1 MTQDMETFSARLASF
16 DLVLQPE
23 KRRGSSAKTAK
34 AIAWPHRRPS
44 PAELAH
50 AGFFYNPYETNP
62 DNTTCFLCRRALDGW
77 EEEDN
82 PITEHLKHSPDCG
95 WALMM
100 DIQQHSSNPAE
111 IEDPTSDTIRQAR
124 LATFGELW
132 PHDGKKGWV
141 CQSEK
146 MVDGGWYFCPTE
158 ESDDLASCAYCK
170 LSLDGWE
177 PKDNP
182 FDEHYRRSSD
192 CSFFVFAQSGGK
204 KKTSR
209 SKKARTSKAS
219 RQSTQS
225 TISEAPVSDVDVIDP
240 PMSQSTTKSKSTK
253 KSSKTKTKTSKS
265 KKADPEPSAAEM
277 EIDNGEQPQ
286 PEDPQPKRA
295 TRGKKRASGEV
306 DSDQERSGVANT
318 QDVEHA
324 EAPTKKKAKKSR
336 ESAQERGEQEDLVI
350 ADAQQDEDAA
360 REPQE
365 PQEQEEP
372 KKTRGTSKKKTSS
385 KSRKASESSTAQQ
398 TAKSE
403 EPQDVDMYAALEA
416 ELDHAG
422 SAQSNEETEKKTAK
436 KSKSKS
442 KKKKKDTSPEPPAE
456 AVDQVEQSH
465 PGAPEETQ
473 TAESPVPEEPAQP
486 KTKRE
491 SSQREKSR
499 GRSSSRRVTEE
510 PTEPA
515 KPAEPVPEPDHE
527 SDDDRDVDVSRH
539 ESFVSVEITNKK
551 PVEDPPA
558 EPGDKGTKKK
568 QKQKTSLEKTK
579 KPKKSS
585 KTAPEPV
592 PSVEEQVE
600 EQVEEPKAEE
610 RVQPEEPPKPQDTQ
624 EAAEPEP
631 DSQPP
636 RRRSSRVPP
645 KTAERYSDI
654 PEERQFAKSLAQSRG
669 SSGHAAPED
678 DVKADEPEAVSP
690 IPSASKSTPSLSPQ
704 SSDAE
709 NRPPFMKPSASRAVA
724 ASPSKQPSLRV
735 PLAPSTPSPSKR
747 TANAGGLS
755 SSCPWKAIDIDEIL
769 LAGNSDKENVDITTA
784 LSSVKGDL
792 TSPEKKMTVEQWITW
807 NAKNGEERLR
817 RECERLVGQ
826 FEKEGARAMRVLEGI
841 ECTD

>member
-1 MTQDMETFSARLASF
+1 MTQNMETFGARLASF
-16 DLVLQPE
+16 DRVLQPE
-23 KRRGSSAKTAK
+23 KRRGSSAKSAK
-34 AIAWPHRRPS
+34 SIAWPHRRPS

-132 PHDGKKGWV
+132 PHDGKRGWV

-146 MVDGGWYFCPTE
+146 MVDGGWYFCPTD

-177 PKDNP
+177 PKDDP

-204 KKTSR
+204 KKGSR
-209 SKKARTSKAS
+209 SKKARTFKVS

-225 TISEAPVSDVDVIDP
+225 TVSEAPVSDVDVIDP
-240 PMSQSTTKSKSTK
+240 PAMSQSTTKPKTTKKASKS
-253 KSSKTKTKTSKS
+253 KTKTSKL
-265 KKADPEPSAAEM
+265 KKAEPEPELSPAEM
-277 EIDNGEQPQ
+277 EIDEL
-286 PEDPQPKRA
+286 EEPQPKRA
-295 TRGKKRASGEV
+295 ARGKKRPSGEV
-306 DSDQERSGVANT
+306 DPDQEDSDIANT
-318 QDVEHA
+318 QEVEHA

-336 ESAQERGEQEDLVI
+336 ESAQEKKQEDVVI
-350 ADAQQDEDAA
+350 ADAHQEEGAA
-360 REPQE
+360 QE

-372 KKTRGTSKKKTSS
+372 KKARGTSKKKTSA
-385 KSRKASESSTAQQ
+385 KSRKASSASSTSKP

-403 EPQDVDMYAALEA
+403 EPQEVDMYAALEA
-416 ELDHAG
+416 ELDNPEP
-422 SAQSNEETEKKTAK
+422 AQSNEKVEQKPAK
-436 KSKSKS
+436 KSKS
-442 KKKKKDTSPEPPAE
+442 KKKKKDASPEPSGEDVPQLE
-456 AVDQVEQSH
+456 ESH
-465 PGAPEETQ
+465 PDVPQETVTTEPLAPEEPT
-473 TAESPVPEEPAQP
+473 QP
-486 KTKRE
+486 KTKQESTKRE
-491 SSQREKSR
+491 SNKRESAKQEKPR
-499 GRSSSRRVTEE
+499 GRSSSKRVNEE
-510 PTEPA
+510 PTEPT
-515 KPAEPVPEPDHE
+515 KPSEPAPEPA
-527 SDDDRDVDVSRH
+527 SDVDDGTDIDVSRH
-539 ESFVSVEITNKK
+539 ESFVSVEIPNKL
-551 PVEDPPA
+551 PAQDPPA
-558 EPGDKGTKKK
+558 DSSDKDTKK
-568 QKQKTSLEKTK
+568 QKKKSSLEKTK
-579 KPKKSS
+579 KPKKTS

-592 PSVEEQVE
+592 QSI
-600 EQVEEPKAEE
+600 EEPIEE
-610 RVQPEEPPKPQDTQ
+610 SNVGDQVQSQEAPKPQGSPEIQ
-624 EAAEPEP
+624 EQEP
-631 DSQPP
+631 DPEPP
-636 RRRSSRVPP
+636 RRRSSRMPP
-645 KTAERYSDI
+645 KTTERYSDI
-654 PEERQFAKSLAQSRG
+654 PEEKKLAKSLAGSRN
-669 SSGHAAPED
+669 SVTRAALEED
-678 DVKADEPEAVSP
+678 TQKDDEPEAVSP

-709 NRPPFMKPSASRAVA
+709 NRPPSMKPSASRPVA
-724 ASPSKQPSLRV
+724 ASPSRQPTLPV

-747 TANAGGLS
+747 APTTGGLNT
-755 SSCPWKAIDIDEIL
+755 SCPWKPVDIDEIL
-769 LAGNSDKENVDITTA
+769 FAGNSDKENVDITTA

-792 TSPEKKMTVEQWITW
+792 SSPEKKMTVEQWIAW